1 MFFLLQF
8 MILYLIFY
16 HKFSLEL
23 NKMSHP
29 ESPGV
34 WGKDK
39 NLEIVSIK
47 KYIDENKWLSE

>member
-8 MILYLIFY
+8 IILYLIFY
-16 HKFSLEL
+16 KFSLEL
-23 NKMSHP
+23 YKMSHP
-29 ESPGV
+29 ESSGV

>member
-1 MFFLLQF
+1 
-8 MILYLIFY
+8 
-16 HKFSLEL
+16 
-23 NKMSHP
+23 MSHP